1 MNGTEIKVDRE
12 RDRPS
17 GCLGRRRAVVRVV
30 RGRGREPLTEL
41 ARLRWDSEMARRDAR
56 ALGATPEGSGV
67 QARMG
72 GEICGGSWGGFGCSG
87 VGVGKAQRWRW
98 REEERGGSGGRSL
111 AQGPRV
117 SVR

>member
-1 MNGTEIKVDRE
+1 MNGTEMKVDRE

-72 GEICGGSWGGFGCSG
+72 GEICGGSWGGSG
-87 VGVGKAQRWRW
+87 ALESEMGRHSAGDGGKRSAAAA
-98 REEERGGSGGRSL
+98 EGGLLLR
-111 AQGPRV
+111 A
-117 SVR
+117 